1 MRFTSIALRNI
12 TRRGGRTLLT
22 MLGVAIAVAT
32 VVTLLGV
39 ATGFERAFLDLYRR
53 RGADLVVVRAGAMD
67 QLTSSIDLAL
77 ADRLRALPHVR
88 QVAAELVDT
97 VAYEDLD
104 LFGVNIQG
112 WDPDSF
118 LFDKLELTSGRKLTA
133 DDGKVVMLGAI
144 LARNLDK
151 RVGDSFDV
159 IEGDSFQVVGIYEA
173 DSPIENAAMVMSRSQ
188 LARMLQRPDQVTSF
202 TVAVDNPADSAVM
215 DDLRAQIESL
225 ERGLS
230 AQATVDYVA
239 GTSQLQIV
247 HAMAGITSSIALVA
261 GIIGVLNTMIMSV
274 FERTQEI
281 GILRAIGWRKGRVIR
296 MVLLESVLLCLAGA
310 LVGSILA
317 ALLLQIIARSPF
329 ASGMIDGRVSPLVLA
344 VGLVG
349 AVIVGL
355 LGGAYPA
362 RYGARLLP
370 TEALRHE

>member
-1 MRFTSIALRNI
+1 MRFASIAIRNV
-12 TRRGGRTLLT
+12 TRRGGRTVLT
-22 MLGVAIAVAT
+22 ILGVAIAVAT

-53 RGADLVVVRAGAMD
+53 RGVDLVVVRAGAME

-77 ADRLRALPHVR
+77 ADRLRALPHVKD
-88 QVAAELVDT
+88 VAAELVDV

-118 LFDKLELTSGRKLTA
+118 LFEKLEVTSGRKLIPS
-133 DDGKVVMLGAI
+133 DGKAIMLGAV

-151 RVGDSFDV
+151 KVGDPFDV
-159 IEGDSFQVVGIYEA
+159 IEGDTFQVVGIYEA
-173 DSPIENAAMVMSRSQ
+173 DSPLENAAMIMPRAE
-188 LARMLQRPDQVTSF
+188 LARMLQRPSQVTSF
-202 TVAVDNPADSAVM
+202 TLSVDDPTNQQAIDA
-215 DDLRAQIESL
+215 LRQQIESL

-230 AQATVDYVA
+230 AQATADYVA
-239 GTSQLQIV
+239 GTSQLRIV
-247 HAMAGITSSIALVA
+247 HAMAGITSTIALFA
-261 GIIGVLNTMIMSV
+261 GVIGVLNTMVMSV

-281 GILRAIGWRKGRVIR
+281 GILRAIGWSKRRVVR
-296 MVLLESVLLCLAGA
+296 MVLLESVLLCLVGA
-310 LVGSILA
+310 VLGCLA
-317 ALLLQIIARSPF
+317 ALLILQVAARAPF
-329 ASGMIDGRVSPLVLA
+329 ASGMIDGRVTPLVFL
-344 VGLVG
+344 VGLLG
-349 AVIVGL
+349 ALLVGL